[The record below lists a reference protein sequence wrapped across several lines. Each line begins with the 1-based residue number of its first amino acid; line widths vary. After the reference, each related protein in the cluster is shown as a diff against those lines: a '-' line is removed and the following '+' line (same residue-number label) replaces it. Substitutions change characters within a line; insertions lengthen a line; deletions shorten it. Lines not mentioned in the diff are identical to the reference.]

1 MRRNPILPRDQ
12 RGIALIMVIWVL
24 ALLSLMA
31 ASFLA
36 QARSEL
42 RRAAN
47 LRDRATAEALAEGG
61 IHLALGRLLAEHG
74 ATYPQRWTEALGG
87 GSVSITLTD
96 ERGKIDLN
104 EADPTLLASLFE
116 SAGVPARAAT
126 DLAAAVADFR
136 DPDHGATA
144 GGAED
149 ADYPPGSG
157 GAKDARFESIDELL
171 QVKGVT
177 PALHAQLADLVTV
190 HSSLG
195 NIDPLIAAEGVLRA
209 VPNIDRAELT
219 KFLAVRKK
227 VAPLLEAR
235 KETSEGA
242 ANQRRAKAFAQLQ
255 AALPQR
261 NSVDR
266 YFTLEGAAAPTF
278 TISAEGR
285 SADGA
290 RYRRD
295 AVVRLAEEGAGA
307 FHLLEWRRPH
317 FTEADGY

>member
-42 RRAAN
+42 RRTTN
-47 LRDRATAEALAEGG
+47 LRERAAAEALAEGG
-61 IHLALGRLLAEHG
+61 IHLAVGRLLAEHG
-74 ATYPQRWTEALGG
+74 ATYPQRWTEALAA
-87 GSVSITLTD
+87 GSVSITLSD

-104 EADPTLLASLFE
+104 EADPTLLVSLFE

-136 DPDHGATA
+136 DPDHAETA

-149 ADYPPGSG
+149 ADYSPGSG
-157 GAKDARFESIDELL
+157 GAKDVRFENVDELL

-177 PALHAQLADLVTV
+177 PALHARLADLVTV
-190 HSSLG
+190 HSSLAT
-195 NIDPLIAAEGVLRA
+195 IDPFIAAEGVLRA

-219 KFLAVRKK
+219 KFLAVRRKL
-227 VAPLLEAR
+227 APLLEAP
-235 KETSEGA
+235 KGTDESA

-266 YFTLEGAAAPTF
+266 YFTLEGTAAPTF

-285 SADGA
+285 SAGGA

-295 AVVRLAEEGAGA
+295 AVVRLAEEGAGP
-307 FHLLEWRRPH
+307 FHFLEWRRPH
-317 FTEADGY
+317 FADVGGY